1 MMAES
6 RGAYCGRS
14 NISANNRR
22 NDVLSPVKLDVISSG
37 RDDHAPTIIRRMA
50 NTLSPS
56 AQKIQ
61 DLIHSLGYNYTVIEH
76 AESTRTAQEAADRA
90 GCELGQ
96 IVKSL
101 IFKGKVTG
109 KPILVLT
116 SGANR
121 VDEKRISEYAGEP
134 IGRADA
140 DFVRAVTGFAI
151 GGVPPVGH
159 AQQTET
165 YLDEDFLPYQTI
177 WAAAG
182 TPNAI
187 FELKTEDLQ
196 KMTGGKMVQV
206 K

>member
-1 MMAES
+1 M
-6 RGAYCGRS
+6 
-14 NISANNRR
+14 
-22 NDVLSPVKLDVISSG
+22 P
-37 RDDHAPTIIRRMA
+37 
-50 NTLSPS
+50 TLSPS
-56 AQKIQ
+56 AQKVQ
-61 DLIHSLGYNYTVIEH
+61 DQIKSLGYGYTVIEH

-101 IFKGKVTG
+101 IFKGKESG

-121 VDEKRISEYAGEP
+121 VDEKRISEYAGEA

-140 DFVRAVTGFAI
+140 DFARAVTGFAI
-151 GGVPPVGH
+151 GGIPPVGH
-159 AQQTET
+159 LQKMET
-165 YLDEDFLPYQTI
+165 YLDEDFLQYDTI

-187 FELKTEDLQ
+187 FELKTVDLQ
-196 KMTGGKMVQV
+196 KMTGGKVVRV

>member
-1 MMAES
+1 MS
-6 RGAYCGRS
+6 
-14 NISANNRR
+14 
-22 NDVLSPVKLDVISSG
+22 LSS
-37 RDDHAPTIIRRMA
+37 
-50 NTLSPS
+50 S

-61 DLIHSLGYNYTVIEH
+61 DLLNSLGYNYTVIEH
-76 AESTRTAQEAADRA
+76 TESTRTAQEAAERA

-101 IFKGKVTG
+101 IFKGKSTN

-121 VDEKRISEYAGEP
+121 VDEKRISEYADEA

-151 GGVPPVGH
+151 GGVPPFGH
-159 AQQTET
+159 IQTMET
-165 YLDEDFLPYQTI
+165 YLDEDFLLYQTI

-187 FELKTEDLQ
+187 FELKTDDLQ
-196 KMTGGKMVQV
+196 KLTNGKIVRV

>member
-1 MMAES
+1 MT
-6 RGAYCGRS
+6 
-14 NISANNRR
+14 
-22 NDVLSPVKLDVISSG
+22 K
-37 RDDHAPTIIRRMA
+37 
-50 NTLSPS
+50 LSPS
-56 AQKIQ
+56 AQKVQ
-61 DLIHSLGYNYTVIEH
+61 DQIKSLGFDYTVIEH
-76 AESTRTAQEAADRA
+76 AESTRTAQEAAERA

-101 IFKGKVTG
+101 IFRGKESG

-121 VDEKRISEYAGEP
+121 VDEKRLSGYAGEA

-151 GGVPPVGH
+151 GGVPPIGH
-159 AQQTET
+159 LQKLET
-165 YLDEDFLPYQTI
+165 YLDEDFLQYGTV

-187 FELKTEDLQ
+187 FELKTSDLQ
-196 KMTGGKMVQV
+196 RMTNGKMVRV
-206 K
+206 KA

>member
-1 MMAES
+1 MDKS
-6 RGAYCGRS
+6 
-14 NISANNRR
+14 
-22 NDVLSPVKLDVISSG
+22 
-37 RDDHAPTIIRRMA
+37 
-50 NTLSPS
+50 LSPS

-61 DLIHSLGYNYTVIEH
+61 DLLNSLGYNYTVIEH
-76 AESTRTAQEAADRA
+76 VESTRTAQEAADRA

-101 IFKGKVTG
+101 IFKGKDSG

-121 VDEKRISEYAGEP
+121 VDEKRISGYAGES

-159 AQQTET
+159 VQPMET
-165 YLDEDFLPYQTI
+165 YLDEDFLQYPTI

-196 KMTGGKMVQV
+196 TMTNGKVVMV

>member
-1 MMAES
+1 MPNLTS
-6 RGAYCGRS
+6 
-14 NISANNRR
+14 
-22 NDVLSPVKLDVISSG
+22 
-37 RDDHAPTIIRRMA
+37 
-50 NTLSPS
+50 S

-61 DLIHSLGYNYTVIEH
+61 DQLNSLGYEYTVIEH

-101 IFKGKVTG
+101 IFKGKDSG

-134 IGRADA
+134 INRADA

-151 GGVPPVGH
+151 GGVPPIGH
-159 AQQTET
+159 IQKMET
-165 YLDEDFLPYQTI
+165 YIDEDFLKYPTI

-187 FELKTEDLQ
+187 FELKTDDLQ
-196 KMTGGKMVQV
+196 KMTNGNMVRV

>member
-1 MMAES
+1 M
-6 RGAYCGRS
+6 
-14 NISANNRR
+14 
-22 NDVLSPVKLDVISSG
+22 
-37 RDDHAPTIIRRMA
+37 T
-50 NTLSPS
+50 TLSSS
-56 AQKIQ
+56 AQKFQ
-61 DLIHSLGYNYTVIEH
+61 DLLNSLGHNYTVIEH

-101 IFKGKVTG
+101 IFKGKSTN

-121 VDEKRISEYAGEP
+121 VDEKRIREYAGEA
-134 IGRADA
+134 IGKADA

-151 GGVPPVGH
+151 GGVPLIGH
-159 AQQTET
+159 IQKMET
-165 YLDEDFLPYQTI
+165 YIDEDFLQYQTV

-196 KMTGGKMVQV
+196 KMTDGKIVQV

>member
-1 MMAES
+1 M
-6 RGAYCGRS
+6 GKHP
-14 NISANNRR
+14 ILLSALAGTRFY
-22 NDVLSPVKLDVISSG
+22 SISSLFLPM
-37 RDDHAPTIIRRMA
+37 D
-50 NTLSPS
+50 TLSSS
-56 AQKIQ
+56 AQKVQ
-61 DLIHSLGYNYTVIEH
+61 DKLNSLGFGYTVIEH
-76 AESTRTAQEAADRA
+76 AGSTRTAQEAADRA

-101 IFKGKVTG
+101 IFKGRDSG

-121 VDEKRISEYAGEP
+121 VDEKRIRAYAGEAITRP
-134 IGRADA
+134 DA

-151 GGVPPVGH
+151 GGVPPIAH
-159 AQQTET
+159 LQKMET
-165 YLDEDFLPYQTI
+165 YIDEDFLQYETI

-187 FELKTEDLQ
+187 FALKTEDLQ
-196 KMTGGKMVQV
+196 KMTDGSVVTV

>member
-1 MMAES
+1 MTS
-6 RGAYCGRS
+6 L
-14 NISANNRR
+14 SA
-22 NDVLSPVKLDVISSG
+22 
-37 RDDHAPTIIRRMA
+37 
-50 NTLSPS
+50 S

-61 DLIHSLGYNYTVIEH
+61 NLLNSLGYNYTVVEH
-76 AESTRTAQEAADRA
+76 VESTRTAQEAADRA

-101 IFKGKVTG
+101 IFRGKTSG

-121 VDEKRISEYAGEP
+121 VDEKRISEHTGES
-134 IGRADA
+134 IGRAEA

-151 GGVPPVGH
+151 GGVPPFGH
-159 AQQTET
+159 SEKMET
-165 YLDEDFLPYQTI
+165 YLDEDLLQYQNI

-196 KMTGGKMVQV
+196 KLTEGKIV
-206 K
+206 KVKS

>member
-1 MMAES
+1 MP
-6 RGAYCGRS
+6 
-14 NISANNRR
+14 N
-22 NDVLSPVKLDVISSG
+22 
-37 RDDHAPTIIRRMA
+37 
-50 NTLSPS
+50 LSPS

-61 DLIHSLGYNYTVIEH
+61 DQLKSLGYEYIVIEH

-101 IFKGKVTG
+101 IFKGKDTG

-116 SGANR
+116 SGSNR
-121 VDEKRISEYAGEP
+121 VDEKRISGYAGEA

-140 DFVRAVTGFAI
+140 NFVRAVTGFAI
-151 GGVPPVGH
+151 GGVPPIGH
-159 AQQTET
+159 VQKMET
-165 YLDEDFLPYQTI
+165 YIDEDFLQYPTI

-187 FELKTEDLQ
+187 FELNTQDLQ
-196 KMTGGKMVQV
+196 KMTDGNVVQV

>member
-1 MMAES
+1 M
-6 RGAYCGRS
+6 
-14 NISANNRR
+14 
-22 NDVLSPVKLDVISSG
+22 
-37 RDDHAPTIIRRMA
+37 TQ
-50 NTLSPS
+50 LSPS

-61 DLIHSLGYNYTVIEH
+61 NLLTERGYDYTVIEH

-101 IFKGKVTG
+101 IFRGKTSG

-121 VDEKRISEYAGEP
+121 VDEKRIAEYAGEA

-140 DFVRAVTGFAI
+140 DFVRTVTGFAI
-151 GGVPPVGH
+151 GGVPPIGH
-159 AQQTET
+159 AQTMET
-165 YLDEDFLPYQTI
+165 YLDEDFLQYLTI

-187 FELKTEDLQ
+187 FELTTDDLQ
-196 KMTGGKMVQV
+196 KMTGGKVARV

>member
-1 MMAES
+1 MS
-6 RGAYCGRS
+6 
-14 NISANNRR
+14 
-22 NDVLSPVKLDVISSG
+22 
-37 RDDHAPTIIRRMA
+37 
-50 NTLSPS
+50 TLSPS

-61 DLIHSLGYNYTVIEH
+61 NLLNELGYEYTVVEH

-90 GCELGQ
+90 GCELAQ

-101 IFKGKVTG
+101 IFRGKTSG

-121 VDEKRISEYAGEP
+121 VDEKRISGYAGEA
-134 IGRADA
+134 ISRADA
-140 DFVRAVTGFAI
+140 DFVRSVTGFAI
-151 GGVPPVGH
+151 GGVPPIGH
-159 AQQTET
+159 NQLMET
-165 YLDEDFLPYQTI
+165 YLDEDFLPFKTI

-187 FELKTEDLQ
+187 FELKTDDLQ
-196 KMTGGKMVQV
+196 KMTGGTVAQV

>member
-1 MMAES
+1 M
-6 RGAYCGRS
+6 
-14 NISANNRR
+14 
-22 NDVLSPVKLDVISSG
+22 
-37 RDDHAPTIIRRMA
+37 
-50 NTLSPS
+50 NTVLSPS

-61 DLIHSLGYNYTVIEH
+61 DLLNSLGYDYTVIEH
-76 AESTRTAQEAADRA
+76 AESTRTAQEAAERA
-90 GCELGQ
+90 GCALGQ

-101 IFKGKVTG
+101 VFRGKTSG

-121 VDEKRISEYAGEP
+121 VDEKLISEYAGEV

-151 GGVPPVGH
+151 GGIPPIGH
-159 AQQTET
+159 VEKMET
-165 YLDEDFLPYQTI
+165 YLDEDFLQFPVL

-196 KMTGGKMVQV
+196 KMTNGKVAKV
-206 K
+206 KP

>member
-1 MMAES
+1 M
-6 RGAYCGRS
+6 S
-14 NISANNRR
+14 N
-22 NDVLSPVKLDVISSG
+22 
-37 RDDHAPTIIRRMA
+37 
-50 NTLSPS
+50 LSPS

-61 DLIHSLGYNYTVIEH
+61 DQLKALGYDYTVIEH

-101 IFKGKVTG
+101 IFKGKDSG

-121 VDEKRISEYAGEP
+121 VDEKRISQYASEP
-134 IGRADA
+134 ISRADA

-159 AQQTET
+159 IQKMET
-165 YLDEDFLPYQTI
+165 YIDEDFLQYPTI

-196 KMTGGKMVQV
+196 KMTNGTIARV

>member
-1 MMAES
+1 M
-6 RGAYCGRS
+6 
-14 NISANNRR
+14 
-22 NDVLSPVKLDVISSG
+22 
-37 RDDHAPTIIRRMA
+37 
-50 NTLSPS
+50 TLSPS
-56 AQKIQ
+56 AQKVQDQIQ
-61 DLIHSLGYNYTVIEH
+61 SLGFDYTVIEH
-76 AESTRTAQEAADRA
+76 TESTRTAQEAAERA

-101 IFKGKVTG
+101 IFKGKDSG

-121 VDEKRISEYAGEP
+121 VDEKRISEYAGEA

-140 DFVRAVTGFAI
+140 DFVRGVTGFAI
-151 GGVPPVGH
+151 GGVPPVCH
-159 AQQTET
+159 LQKMET
-165 YLDEDFLPYQTI
+165 YLDEDFLGYQTI

-187 FELKTEDLQ
+187 FELKTSDLQ
-196 KMTGGKMVQV
+196 KMTGGRVVRV